1 MAELSKERQINQSIT
16 SQSCAVV
23 IGVGAVQGI
32 GGAVCLRSAKA
43 GLHVYVAG
51 RTLSKIELVVAEIIK
66 QGGRASAYVID
77 STQPVEVAALFQ
89 HIADEG
95 RVPELV
101 VHNVGGNTPSRFLHT
116 EASFYEHLWRT
127 TFLAGA
133 LVGQEAVRRMLP
145 QGRGTLIFTGASA
158 SLRGKPMFAAFAA
171 GKASLRNFAQSLS
184 REFSA
189 QGLHVAHVVIDGAVD
204 GDRINQL
211 GFGIGRV
218 VRTVIKGKAGSL
230 KPEAIAENY
239 WHLHE
244 QLPEAWTHELDL
256 RPFKEKF

>member
-1 MAELSKERQINQSIT
+1 MVSSNIENMTNQSISMT
-16 SQSCAVV
+16 PCAVV

-51 RTLSKIELVVAEIIK
+51 RTASKIEQVVAHIIK
-66 QGGRASAYVID
+66 QGGQASAYVID
-77 STQPVEVAALFQ
+77 STKPAEVTALFQ
-89 HIADEG
+89 HIADEQ

-133 LVGQEAVRRMLP
+133 LVGQEAVRHMLS

-171 GKASLRNFAQSLS
+171 GKASLRNFAQSLA
-184 REFSA
+184 REFAA

-218 VRTVIKGKAGSL
+218 VRTLIKGASGSL

-239 WHLHE
+239 WHLHL
-244 QLPEAWTHELDL
+244 QPIEAWTHELDL